1 MVKKKKSLKT
11 LVKKILICFIILYIG
26 GTLVG
31 QQFDI
36 ARLNR
41 EIDEVDGQIAEAKR
55 EGEILESEM
64 EASKTD
70 EYAERVARE
79 AQERCCKKIIIGL
92 PKNMDGSSGG
102 RTRERWDSRHQ
113 ADCTSCPPPA
123 ASPARRTDSVSDGCA
138 RCGG

>member
-1 MVKKKKSLKT
+1 MVKKKKNLKT

-41 EIDEVDGQIAEAKR
+41 EIDEIDGQIAEAKR
-55 EGEILESEM
+55 EGEVLASEM

-79 AQERCCKKIIIGL
+79 KLGYMKPYEKVFI
-92 PKNMDGSSGG
+92 DSSK
-102 RTRERWDSRHQ
+102 
-113 ADCTSCPPPA
+113 
-123 ASPARRTDSVSDGCA
+123 
-138 RCGG
+138 